1 MLLFFLEEASIAR
14 EKKSTALAKSPFL
27 NAAFPDA
34 FSSSSSSSMMM
45 DAFFDGDFFF
55 FFFFFFVFF
64 NSSSSWEKRVGFFVK
79 KKKGWSRH
87 HSRWDAR
94 LTPQI
99 REEGVGV
106 PFFSIIIIH

>member
-45 DAFFDGDFFF
+45 MMMLFDDEKESRFFL
-55 FFFFFFVFF
+55 
-64 NSSSSWEKRVGFFVK
+64 SK
-79 KKKGWSRH
+79 KEGSRDNWSRQ
-87 HSRWDAR
+87 HSPWWDAR

-99 REEGVGV
+99 REEGVV
-106 PFFSIIIIH
+106 PFFSIIIHY

>member
-45 DAFFDGDFFF
+45 LMMMMMLFDD
-55 FFFFFFVFF
+55 
-64 NSSSSWEKRVGFFVK
+64 EKESRFFFVK
-79 KKKGWSRH
+79 KRRVSRQ
-87 HSRWDAR
+87 
-94 LTPQI
+94 L
-99 REEGVGV
+99 E
-106 PFFSIIIIH
+106 